1 MIRAIVLA
9 TILSSILMDPCW
21 AADPPRTQISNG
33 QITAKVY
40 LPDAEKGY
48 YRSTR
53 FDWSGAVYSL
63 QYKGH
68 EFYGP
73 WYDRIDPTV
82 INWVH
87 QGPEIVSGPCSAL
100 MGPVNEFAM
109 PLGWDDAKAGGTFIK
124 IGVGVL
130 RKPDDARYNQY
141 RPYAVLDPGRWTV
154 KKTRDSVEFTQA
166 LSAPDLGYGY
176 IYRKTVRLTQGKPEM
191 TIEHTLKNTG
201 KLAIHSNVYNH
212 NFVVLDKQP
221 PGPDFLFQVPFQIQ
235 LAPRTA
241 PATAANGQSANAG
254 GSTTPPAA
262 RPVLTRLDG
271 DKVVYLKQ
279 LSGQDEA
286 AVLMQGYGNSAKDSQ
301 IVIEN
306 RKVGAGVRISVDK
319 PLTRELLWSV
329 RTVLAVE
336 PYIAIDVQPGEE
348 FTWTDTLDYYT
359 TASSKKP

>member
-1 MIRAIVLA
+1 MTR
-9 TILSSILMDPCW
+9 TILL
-21 AADPPRTQISNG
+21 AAIIPSLAVSACRAAEPPQAAISNG
-33 QITAKVY
+33 QITARMY
-40 LPDAEKGY
+40 LPDAQNGY

-63 QYKGH
+63 EYKGH

-73 WYDRIDPTV
+73 WYNRIDPSV

-100 MGPVNEFAM
+100 MGPVNEFAL

-130 RKPDDARYNQY
+130 RRPDDARYNQY
-141 RPYAVLDPGRWTV
+141 RPYEVLDPGKWTV
-154 KKTRDSVEFTQA
+154 KKTRDSVEFVQD

-176 IYRKTVRLTQGKPEM
+176 VYRKTVRLTKGKPEM
-191 TIEHTLKNTG
+191 TIEHTLRNTG

-212 NFVVLDKQP
+212 NFVVLDKQA

-241 PATAANGQSANAG
+241 PATTANVQAAGAVTFA
-254 GSTTPPAA
+254 PA

-286 AVLMQGYGNSAKDSQ
+286 AVLMKGYGDSAKDSK
-301 IVIEN
+301 ITIEN
-306 RKVGAGVRISVDK
+306 KKVGAGVRISVDK
-319 PLTRELLWSV
+319 PLVRELLWSV

-336 PYIAIDVQPGEE
+336 PYIAIDVEPGKE

-359 TASSKKP
+359 TAPESSR